1 MEALTTVLA
10 GVPDW
15 LQNFANQV
23 FGYKAPAEGEASI
36 GMVVLLGVGIVFL
49 GLICL
54 VIICSVFGL
63 IGKATNKPKKEQA
76 KAQTQAPVAEE
87 EIPDR
92 QEFVAAVSAAIAEEL
107 GTDVSAIRILSIKR
121 M

>member
-1 MEALTTVLA
+1 
-10 GVPDW
+10 
-15 LQNFANQV
+15 
-23 FGYKAPAEGEASI
+23 
-36 GMVVLLGVGIVFL
+36 MVILLGVGIVFL

-54 VIICSVFGL
+54 VIVCSIFGL
-63 IGKATNKPKKEQA
+63 IGKATNRSKKKKEEIVPAAA
-76 KAQTQAPVAEE
+76 KEE